1 MDSADP
7 SKLEASASASWVPT
21 SCIFF
26 VASPPSC
33 SIFWKDLPTSCRI
46 SRASFFVSRA
56 MSAKLRSSLS
66 EASSPS
72 FPTSSSASLTLS
84 RASSI
89 SPIPLLTSLVSVV
102 RSRRAP
108 ATISG
113 VLPLGQREYGPKS
126 VPIGKGSGGPLFVRR
141 DRIDSLFCGGSPAGR
156 RRFLLGC
163 IGCRRR

>member
-7 SKLEASASASWVPT
+7 SKLEASASASWGAGLLH
-21 SCIFF
+21 FL
-26 VASPPSC
+26 VASPPSF
-33 SIFWKDLPTSCRI
+33 SIFWKDLPTSFCI
-46 SRASFFVSRA
+46 SRASFLVSRA

-108 ATISG
+108 ATIS
-113 VLPLGQREYGPKS
+113 VFLPLGQREYAPKS
-126 VPIGKGSGGPLFVRR
+126 VPIGRGSGGPLFVRR
-141 DRIDSLFCGGSPAGR
+141 DRIDSLFCGESPAVQ